1 MITDTEHFHCLNEQN
16 YNSQKKKKSRLYS
29 IKKLKSYLLQFVENA
44 VTAARSLIYN
54 S

>member
-16 YNSQKKKKSRLYS
+16 YNSQKKKSRLYS